1 MNMLTRKEYVEQ
13 RKALVAEAEAYA
25 TEGSKEKFEEVKAKI
40 EALDREYEAAIAAR
54 ANARALQDE
63 LKVLQSR
70 AIGVDEPAVVPGDGQ
85 VIDAMQ
91 PGKARII
98 TRWGVHASAERGKAL
113 KAMNAVKLT
122 SEGVLVPTRYGT
134 DLTPTWN
141 EVSSIIDLV
150 RIFPRIGGEAFER
163 SYVRG
168 YGEGQEVADDA
179 NYHESDTEF
188 GFVRIGKSK
197 ATVYTEEDEGVLK
210 LPDIDYDAEIVNGV
224 RTALRK
230 RIARQILV
238 GPGTANRLTGIFASN
253 YSSSTDPKAGAID
266 PATDLQL
273 AAIDDGTLDE
283 IVFSYGGEEDV
294 ESGAALILNKQDLKA
309 FAKLRDSNGNRI
321 HTISY
326 NGNTG
331 LIDGVPFII
340 NSACGVLSGAGTT
353 PDTYCMAYG
362 HLSNYGLAIFSDI
375 DIQRSTDYK
384 FRSGQVAHRGS
395 VYVGGNVIK
404 WNGFVRVKKATSSG
418 A

>member
-122 SEGVLVPTRYGT
+122 SKGVLVPTRYGT

-188 GFVRIGKSK
+188 GFVRIDKSK
-197 ATVYTEEDEGVLK
+197 VTVYTEEDEGVLK

-238 GPGTANRLTGIFASN
+238 GPGTANQLTGIFASN
-253 YSSSTDPKAGAID
+253 YSSTTPKAGAID

-283 IVFSYGGEEDV
+283 IMFSYGGEEDV

-309 FAKLRDSNGNRI
+309 FAKLRDDNGNRV

-353 PDTYCMAYG
+353 PNTYCMAYG

-418 A
+418 P

>member
-1 MNMLTRKEYVEQ
+1 MTRKEYVEK

-25 TEGSKEKFEEVKAKI
+25 NEGSVEKFNAKKAEI
-40 EALDREYEAAIAAR
+40 EALDREYEAAIVAR
-54 ANARALQDE
+54 ANARALQDD

-70 AIGVDEPAVVPGDGQ
+70 MVGADEPVLVPGAGRVVDT
-85 VIDAMQ
+85 MQ
-91 PGKARII
+91 ADKALVI
-98 TRWGVHASAERGKAL
+98 TRWGVQASAERGRAL

-122 SEGVLVPTRYGT
+122 TEGVLVPTRYGT
-134 DLTPTWN
+134 DLMPAWN
-141 EVSSIIDLV
+141 EVSSIVDLV
-150 RIFPRIGGEAFER
+150 RIFPRLGGEAFER

-179 NYHESDTEF
+179 DYYESDTEF

-197 ATVYTEEDEGVLK
+197 VTVYTEEDEGVLK

-224 RTALRK
+224 RIALRK

-253 YSSSTDPKAGAID
+253 YSSADPKAGAID

-273 AAIDDGTLDE
+273 ATIDDGTLDE
-283 IVFSYGGEEDV
+283 IIFSYGGEEDV
-294 ESGAALILNKQDLKA
+294 EAGAALILNKLDLKA
-309 FAKLRDSNGNRI
+309 FAKLRDGNGNRV

-331 LIDGVPFII
+331 LIDGIPFII
-340 NSACGVLSGAGTT
+340 NSACGVLSAADTA

-375 DIQRSTDYK
+375 DVQRSTDFK

-404 WNGFVRVKKATSSG
+404 WNGFVRVKKAG
-418 A
+418 AGE

>member
-1 MNMLTRKEYVEQ
+1 MTRKEYVEK

-25 TEGSKEKFEEVKAKI
+25 AEGSVERFNEVKAQI
-40 EALDREYEAAIAAR
+40 EALDREYEATIVAR
-54 ANARALQDE
+54 ANARALQDD

-70 AIGVDEPAVVPGDGQ
+70 MVGADESALEPGAGRVVDTMGAD
-85 VIDAMQ
+85 
-91 PGKARII
+91 KARVI
-98 TRWGVHASAERGKAL
+98 TRWGVQASADRGRAL
-113 KAMNAVKLT
+113 KAMNAVQLT
-122 SEGVLVPTRYGT
+122 TEGVLVPTRYGT
-134 DLTPTWN
+134 DLMPAWN
-141 EVSSIIDLV
+141 EVSSIVDLV
-150 RIFPRIGGEAFER
+150 RIFPRLGGEAFER

-179 NYHESDTEF
+179 DYYESDTEF

-197 ATVYTEEDEGVLK
+197 VTVYTEEDEGVLK

-224 RTALRK
+224 RLALRK

-238 GPGTANRLTGIFASN
+238 GPGTANRLTGIFASS
-253 YSSSTDPKAGAID
+253 YSSVDPKAGAID

-273 AAIDDGTLDE
+273 ATIDDGTLDE
-283 IVFSYGGEEDV
+283 IIFSYGGEEDV

-309 FAKLRDSNGNRI
+309 FAKLRDGNGNRV

-331 LIDGVPFII
+331 LIDGIPFII
-340 NSACGVLSGAGTT
+340 NSACGVLSAADTA

-375 DIQRSTDYK
+375 DIQRSTDFK

-404 WNGFVRVKKATSSG
+404 WNGFVRVRKAADG
-418 A
+418 E

>member
-1 MNMLTRKEYVEQ
+1 MTRQEYVEK

-25 TEGSKEKFEEVKAKI
+25 NEGSVEKFNAKKAEI
-40 EALDREYEAAIAAR
+40 EALDREYEAEIKVK

-134 DLTPTWN
+134 DLMPTWN
-141 EVSSIIDLV
+141 EVSSIIELV

-224 RTALRK
+224 RIALRK

-238 GPGTANRLTGIFASN
+238 GSGTANRLTGIFASN
-253 YSSSTDPKAGAID
+253 YSSTDPKAGAID

-283 IVFSYGGEEDV
+283 IIFSYGGEEDV

-309 FAKLRDSNGNRI
+309 FAKLRDGNGNRI

-340 NSACGVLSGAGTT
+340 NSACGVLSGASTT
-353 PDTYCMAYG
+353 PNTYCMAYG

>member
-1 MNMLTRKEYVEQ
+1 SKMNRQEYVEK

-25 TEGSKEKFEEVKAKI
+25 AEGSVEKFNEVKAQI
-40 EALDREYEAAIAAR
+40 EALDRDYEAQIVAK
-54 ANARALQDE
+54 ANARALQEE
-63 LKVLQSR
+63 LRVLQSR
-70 AIGVDEPAVVPGDGQ
+70 TVGADEPALVPGTGQ
-85 VIDAMQ
+85 VVDTMQ
-91 PGKARII
+91 ADKARVI
-98 TRWGVHASAERGKAL
+98 TRWGVQASAERGRAL

-122 SEGVLVPTRYGT
+122 TEGVLVPTRYGT
-134 DLTPTWN
+134 DLMPAWN
-141 EVSSIIDLV
+141 EVSSLIDLV

-179 NYHESDTEF
+179 DYHESDTEF
-188 GFVRIGKSK
+188 GFVRIGKTK
-197 ATVYTEEDEGVLK
+197 VTVYTEEDEGVLK

-224 RTALRK
+224 RIALRK

-238 GPGTANRLTGIFASN
+238 GPGTADRITGIFAST
-253 YSSSTDPKAGAID
+253 YSGADPKAGAID
-266 PATDLQL
+266 PTTDLQL
-273 AAIDDGTLDE
+273 ATIDDGTLDE
-283 IVFSYGGEEDV
+283 IIFSYGGEEDV

-309 FAKLRDSNGNRI
+309 FAKLRDGNGNRV

-340 NSACGVLSGAGTT
+340 NSACGVLSAAGTA

-375 DIQRSTDYK
+375 DVQRSTDFK
-384 FRSGQVAHRGS
+384 FRSDQVAHRGS
-395 VYVGGNVIK
+395 VYVGGNVI
-404 WNGFVRVKKATSSG
+404 
-418 A
+418 

>member
-1 MNMLTRKEYVEQ
+1 MTRKEYVEK

-25 TEGSKEKFEEVKAKI
+25 AEGSVERFNEVKTQI
-40 EALDREYEAAIAAR
+40 EALDREYEAAIVAR
-54 ANARALQDE
+54 ANARALQEE

-70 AIGVDEPAVVPGDGQ
+70 TVGADEPALVPGTGQ
-85 VIDAMQ
+85 VVDTMQ
-91 PGKARII
+91 ADKARVI
-98 TRWGVHASAERGKAL
+98 TRWGVQASAERGRAL

-122 SEGVLVPTRYGT
+122 TEGVLVPTRYGT
-134 DLTPTWN
+134 DLMPAWN
-141 EVSSIIDLV
+141 EVSSLIDLV

-179 NYHESDTEF
+179 DYHESDTEF

-197 ATVYTEEDEGVLK
+197 VTVYTEEDEGVLK

-224 RTALRK
+224 RIALRK

-253 YSSSTDPKAGAID
+253 YSSADPKAGAID

-273 AAIDDGTLDE
+273 ATIDDGTLDE
-283 IVFSYGGEEDV
+283 IIFSYGGEEDV

-309 FAKLRDSNGNRI
+309 FAKLRDGNGNRI

-340 NSACGVLSGAGTT
+340 NSACGVLSGAGTA

-404 WNGFVRVKKATSSG
+404 WNGFVRVKKAGSG
-418 A
+418 E

>member
-1 MNMLTRKEYVEQ
+1 MMTRKEYVEQ

-25 TEGSKEKFEEVKAKI
+25 AEGSVDRFNEVKAQI
-40 EALDREYEAAIAAR
+40 EALDREYEAAIVAR
-54 ANARALQDE
+54 ANVRALQDD
-63 LKVLQSR
+63 LKVLRSR
-70 AIGVDEPAVVPGDGQ
+70 TVGADEPTLVPGTGQ
-85 VIDAMQ
+85 VVDTMQ
-91 PGKARII
+91 ADKARVI
-98 TRWGVHASAERGKAL
+98 TRWGVQASAERGRAL

-122 SEGVLVPTRYGT
+122 TEGVLVPTRYGT
-134 DLTPTWN
+134 DLMPAWN
-141 EVSSIIDLV
+141 EVSSLIDLV

-168 YGEGQEVADDA
+168 YGEGQEVDDDA
-179 NYHESDTEF
+179 DYHESDTEF
-188 GFVRIGKSK
+188 GAVRIGKSK
-197 ATVYTEEDEGVLK
+197 VTVYTEEDEGVLK

-224 RTALRK
+224 RIALRK

-253 YSSSTDPKAGAID
+253 YSSADPKAGAID

-273 AAIDDGTLDE
+273 ATIDDGTLDE
-283 IVFSYGGEEDV
+283 IIFSYGGEEDV
-294 ESGAALILNKQDLKA
+294 ESGAALILNKHDIKA
-309 FAKLRDSNGNRI
+309 FAKLRDGNGNRV

-340 NSACGVLSGAGTT
+340 NSACGVLSGAGTA

-375 DIQRSTDYK
+375 DVQRSTDYK
-384 FRSGQVAHRGS
+384 FRSGQRSEEH
-395 VYVGGNVIK
+395 
-404 WNGFVRVKKATSSG
+404 TSELQSR
-418 A
+418 

>member
-1 MNMLTRKEYVEQ
+1 MTRKEYVEQ

-25 TEGSKEKFEEVKAKI
+25 AEGSVERFNEVKAQI
-40 EALDREYEAAIAAR
+40 EALDREYEAAIVAR
-54 ANARALQDE
+54 ANARALQEE

-70 AIGVDEPAVVPGDGQ
+70 TVGADEPALVPGTGRVVDT
-85 VIDAMQ
+85 MQ
-91 PGKARII
+91 ADKARVI
-98 TRWGVHASAERGKAL
+98 TRWGVQASAERGRAL

-122 SEGVLVPTRYGT
+122 TEGVLVPTRYGT
-134 DLTPTWN
+134 DLMPTWN
-141 EVSSIIDLV
+141 EVSSLIDLV

-179 NYHESDTEF
+179 DYHESDTEF

-197 ATVYTEEDEGVLK
+197 VTVYTEEDEGVLK

-224 RTALRK
+224 RIALRK

-253 YSSSTDPKAGAID
+253 YSSADPKAGAID

-273 AAIDDGTLDE
+273 ATIDDGTLDE
-283 IVFSYGGEEDV
+283 IIFSYGGEEDV
-294 ESGAALILNKQDLKA
+294 ESGAALILNKLDLKA
-309 FAKLRDSNGNRI
+309 FAKLRDGNGNRV

-331 LIDGVPFII
+331 MIDGVPFII
-340 NSACGVLSGAGTT
+340 NSACSVLSSADTA

-404 WNGFVRVKKATSSG
+404 WNGFVRVKKAG
-418 A
+418 AGE

>member
-40 EALDREYEAAIAAR
+40 EALDQEYEAAIAAR

-63 LKVLQSR
+63 LKALQSR

-168 YGEGQEVADDA
+168 YGEGQEVLDDA
-179 NYHESDTEF
+179 NYHESDTVF

-224 RTALRK
+224 RIALRK
-230 RIARQILV
+230 RIARQILH

-253 YSSSTDPKAGAID
+253 YSSGDTKAGAID
-266 PATDLQL
+266 PATDLPL
-273 AAIDDGTLDE
+273 AAINDGTLDE

-309 FAKLRDSNGNRI
+309 FAKLRDGSSNRI

-340 NSACGVLSGAGTT
+340 NSACGVLSGADTT
-353 PDTYCMAYG
+353 ANTYCMAYG

-404 WNGFVRVKKATSSG
+404 WNGFVRVKKATTGS
-418 A
+418 

>member
-1 MNMLTRKEYVEQ
+1 MTRKEYVEK

-25 TEGSKEKFEEVKAKI
+25 AEGSVERFNEVKAQI
-40 EALDREYEAAIAAR
+40 EALDREYEAAIVAR
-54 ANARALQDE
+54 ANARALQEE

-70 AIGVDEPAVVPGDGQ
+70 TVGADEPALVPGTGQ
-85 VIDAMQ
+85 VVDTMQ
-91 PGKARII
+91 ADKARVI
-98 TRWGVHASAERGKAL
+98 TRWGVQASAERGRAL

-122 SEGVLVPTRYGT
+122 TEGVLVPTRYGT
-134 DLTPTWN
+134 DLMPAWN
-141 EVSSIIDLV
+141 EVSSLIDLV

-179 NYHESDTEF
+179 DYHESDTEF

-197 ATVYTEEDEGVLK
+197 VTVYTEEDEGVLK
-210 LPDIDYDAEIVNGV
+210 LPDIDYDAEVVNGV
-224 RTALRK
+224 RIALRK

-253 YSSSTDPKAGAID
+253 YSSADPKAGAID

-273 AAIDDGTLDE
+273 ATIDDGTLDE
-283 IVFSYGGEEDV
+283 IIFSYGGEEDV

-309 FAKLRDSNGNRI
+309 FAKLRDGNGNRV

-331 LIDGVPFII
+331 LIDGIPFII
-340 NSACGVLSGAGTT
+340 NSACGVLSAAGTA
-353 PDTYCMAYG
+353 PGTYCMAYG

-404 WNGFVRVKKATSSG
+404 WNGFVRVKKAAG
-418 A
+418 GE

>member
-1 MNMLTRKEYVEQ
+1 
-13 RKALVAEAEAYA
+13 
-25 TEGSKEKFEEVKAKI
+25 
-40 EALDREYEAAIAAR
+40 
-54 ANARALQDE
+54 
-63 LKVLQSR
+63 
-70 AIGVDEPAVVPGDGQ
+70 
-85 VIDAMQ
+85 
-91 PGKARII
+91 
-98 TRWGVHASAERGKAL
+98 
-113 KAMNAVKLT
+113 
-122 SEGVLVPTRYGT
+122 
-134 DLTPTWN
+134 
-141 EVSSIIDLV
+141 
-150 RIFPRIGGEAFER
+150 
-163 SYVRG
+163 
-168 YGEGQEVADDA
+168 
-179 NYHESDTEF
+179 
-188 GFVRIGKSK
+188 
-197 ATVYTEEDEGVLK
+197 VYTEEDEGVLK

-224 RTALRK
+224 RIALRK

-253 YSSSTDPKAGAID
+253 YSSADPKAGAID

-273 AAIDDGTLDE
+273 ATIDDGTLDE
-283 IVFSYGGEEDV
+283 IIFSYGGEEDV

-309 FAKLRDSNGNRI
+309 FAKLRDGNGNRV

-340 NSACGVLSGAGTT
+340 NSACGVLSGAGTA

-404 WNGFVRVKKATSSG
+404 WNGFVRVKKAAG
-418 A
+418 GE

>member
-1 MNMLTRKEYVEQ
+1 MTRKEYVEK
-13 RKALVAEAEAYA
+13 RKALVADAEAYA
-25 TEGSKEKFEEVKAKI
+25 AEGSVERFNDVKAQI
-40 EALDREYEAAIAAR
+40 EALDREYEAAIVAR
-54 ANARALQDE
+54 ANARALQEE
-63 LKVLQSR
+63 LKALQSR
-70 AIGVDEPAVVPGDGQ
+70 TVGADEPALVPGTGQ
-85 VIDAMQ
+85 VVDTMQ
-91 PGKARII
+91 ADKARVI
-98 TRWGVHASAERGKAL
+98 TRWGVQASAERGRAL

-122 SEGVLVPTRYGT
+122 TEGVLVPTRYGT
-134 DLTPTWN
+134 DLMPAWN

-179 NYHESDTEF
+179 DYHESDTEF

-197 ATVYTEEDEGVLK
+197 VTVYTEEDEGVLK

-224 RTALRK
+224 RIALRK

-253 YSSSTDPKAGAID
+253 YSSADPKAGAID

-273 AAIDDGTLDE
+273 ATIDDGTLDE
-283 IVFSYGGEEDV
+283 IIFSYGGEEDV

-309 FAKLRDSNGNRI
+309 FAKLRDGNGNRV

-340 NSACGVLSGAGTT
+340 NSACGVLSGAGTA

-375 DIQRSTDYK
+375 DVQRSTDYK

-404 WNGFVRVKKATSSG
+404 WNGFVRVKKAAG
-418 A
+418 GE

>member
-1 MNMLTRKEYVEQ
+1 MTRKEYVEK

-25 TEGSKEKFEEVKAKI
+25 AEGSVERFNEVKAQI
-40 EALDREYEAAIAAR
+40 EALDREYEAAIVAR
-54 ANARALQDE
+54 ANARALQEE

-70 AIGVDEPAVVPGDGQ
+70 TVGGDEPALVPGTGQ
-85 VIDAMQ
+85 VVDTMQ
-91 PGKARII
+91 ADKARVI
-98 TRWGVHASAERGKAL
+98 TRWGVQASAERGRAL

-122 SEGVLVPTRYGT
+122 TEGVLVPTRYGT
-134 DLTPTWN
+134 DLMPAWN

-179 NYHESDTEF
+179 DYHESDTEF

-197 ATVYTEEDEGVLK
+197 VTVYTEEDEGVLK
-210 LPDIDYDAEIVNGV
+210 LPDIDYDAEVVNGV
-224 RTALRK
+224 RIALRK

-253 YSSSTDPKAGAID
+253 YSSADPKAGAID

-273 AAIDDGTLDE
+273 ATIDDGTLDE
-283 IVFSYGGEEDV
+283 IIFSYGGEEDV

-309 FAKLRDSNGNRI
+309 FAKLRDGNGNRV

-331 LIDGVPFII
+331 LIDGIPFII
-340 NSACGVLSGAGTT
+340 NSACGVLSAAGTA
-353 PDTYCMAYG
+353 PGTYCMAYG

-404 WNGFVRVKKATSSG
+404 WNGFVRVKKAAG
-418 A
+418 GE

>member
-1 MNMLTRKEYVEQ
+1 MTRKEYVEK

-25 TEGSKEKFEEVKAKI
+25 AEGSVERFNDVKAQI
-40 EALDREYEAAIAAR
+40 EALDREYEAAIVAR
-54 ANARALQDE
+54 ANARALQEE
-63 LKVLQSR
+63 LKALQSR
-70 AIGVDEPAVVPGDGQ
+70 TVGADEPALVPGTGQ
-85 VIDAMQ
+85 VVDTMQ
-91 PGKARII
+91 ADKARVI
-98 TRWGVHASAERGKAL
+98 TRWGVQASAERGRAL

-122 SEGVLVPTRYGT
+122 TEGVLVPTRYGT
-134 DLTPTWN
+134 DLMPAWN
-141 EVSSIIDLV
+141 EVSSLIDLV

-179 NYHESDTEF
+179 DYHESDTEF

-197 ATVYTEEDEGVLK
+197 VTVYTEEDEGVLK

-224 RTALRK
+224 RIALRK

-253 YSSSTDPKAGAID
+253 YSSADPKAGAID

-273 AAIDDGTLDE
+273 ATIDDGTLDE
-283 IVFSYGGEEDV
+283 IIFSYGGEEDV
-294 ESGAALILNKQDLKA
+294 ESGAALILNKLDLKA
-309 FAKLRDSNGNRI
+309 FAKLRDGNGNRV

-340 NSACGVLSGAGTT
+340 NSACGVLSGAGTA

-375 DIQRSTDYK
+375 DVQRSTDYK

-404 WNGFVRVKKATSSG
+404 WNGFVRVKKAAG
-418 A
+418 GE

>member
-1 MNMLTRKEYVEQ
+1 MTRKEYVEK

-25 TEGSKEKFEEVKAKI
+25 AEGSVERFNDVKAQI
-40 EALDREYEAAIAAR
+40 EALDREYEAAIVAR
-54 ANARALQDE
+54 ANTRALQEE
-63 LKVLQSR
+63 LKALQSR
-70 AIGVDEPAVVPGDGQ
+70 TVGADEPALVPGTGQ
-85 VIDAMQ
+85 VVDTMQ
-91 PGKARII
+91 ADKARVI
-98 TRWGVHASAERGKAL
+98 TRWGVQASAERGRAL

-122 SEGVLVPTRYGT
+122 TEGVLVPTRYGT
-134 DLTPTWN
+134 DLMPAWN
-141 EVSSIIDLV
+141 EVSSLIDLV

-179 NYHESDTEF
+179 DYHESDTEF

-197 ATVYTEEDEGVLK
+197 VTVYTEEDEGVLK

-224 RTALRK
+224 RIALRK

-253 YSSSTDPKAGAID
+253 YSSADPKAGAID

-273 AAIDDGTLDE
+273 ATIDDGTLDE
-283 IVFSYGGEEDV
+283 IIFSYGGEEDV

-309 FAKLRDSNGNRI
+309 FAKLRDGNGNRV

-326 NGNTG
+326 NGNSG

-340 NSACGVLSGAGTT
+340 NSACGVLSGADTA

-375 DIQRSTDYK
+375 DVQRSTDFK

-395 VYVGGNVIK
+395 VYVGGNVVR
-404 WNGFVRVKKATSSG
+404 WNGFVRVKKG
-418 A
+418 EEV

>member
-1 MNMLTRKEYVEQ
+1 MTRKEYVEK

-25 TEGSKEKFEEVKAKI
+25 AEGSVERFNDVKAQI
-40 EALDREYEAAIAAR
+40 EALDREYEAAIVAR
-54 ANARALQDE
+54 ANARALQEE
-63 LKVLQSR
+63 LKALQSR
-70 AIGVDEPAVVPGDGQ
+70 TVGADEPALVPGTGQ
-85 VIDAMQ
+85 VVDTMQ
-91 PGKARII
+91 ADKARVI
-98 TRWGVHASAERGKAL
+98 TRWGVQASAERGRAL

-122 SEGVLVPTRYGT
+122 TEGVLVPTRYGT
-134 DLTPTWN
+134 DLMPAWN
-141 EVSSIIDLV
+141 EVSSLIDLV

-179 NYHESDTEF
+179 DYHESDTEF

-197 ATVYTEEDEGVLK
+197 VTVYTEEDEGVLK

-224 RTALRK
+224 RIALRK

-253 YSSSTDPKAGAID
+253 YSSADPKAGAID

-273 AAIDDGTLDE
+273 ATIDDGTLDE
-283 IVFSYGGEEDV
+283 IIFSYGGEEDV

-309 FAKLRDSNGNRI
+309 FAKLRDGNGNRV

-340 NSACGVLSGAGTT
+340 NSACGVLSGADTE

-375 DIQRSTDYK
+375 DVQRSTDYK

-404 WNGFVRVKKATSSG
+404 WNGFVRVKKAAG
-418 A
+418 GE